1 MLQEE
6 RFSNIIELLKIN
18 KMAKVNELAKINKVS
33 VDTVRRDLEVLEGYA
48 YSKE

>member
-1 MLQEE
+1 
-6 RFSNIIELLKIN
+6 
-18 KMAKVNELAKINKVS
+18 MAKVNELAKINKVS